1 MLLRNAPKI
10 EKGHNV
16 HKATFDF
23 FFFFF
28 FFFALLS
35 ACLFDKPEG
44 LCC

>member
-28 FFFALLS
+28 TLLS